1 MKITLAARKLELNI
15 STAKFLIIQH
25 KKAHAH
31 LTNKGEANAKNI
43 VNSQSNNSTEEE
55 NHPQIEILPTSN
67 HYFPFYYPF
76 FQQEMYP
83 CMTRIPHAA
92 FNLFN

>member
-31 LTNKGEANAKNI
+31 LTKKGEAHAKNI
-43 VNSQSNNSTEEE
+43 VNSQSGNSTE
-55 NHPQIEILPTSN
+55 
-67 HYFPFYYPF
+67 
-76 FQQEMYP
+76 
-83 CMTRIPHAA
+83 
-92 FNLFN
+92 